1 MSTPLLIDA
10 DPGCDDAV
18 ALALATSHPA
28 VDLRAIT
35 TTHGN
40 STVANTTENARGL
53 VELFGVDGVPVARGA
68 SDPLLVARSTAEHIH
83 GPGGIRGDLPPVSDT
98 PATVGT
104 HAAQFIVEQA
114 RAHDGDLS
122 VAAVG
127 PLTNVALAV
136 AIEPALPDLIDD
148 LVVMGGT
155 VSAHG
160 NVTPLAEANF
170 HSDPHAARKV
180 IAECEPTVVG
190 LDATLQATL
199 TPEWI
204 DALDRDTDRSR
215 LLAEWVT
222 YYDDDALARY
232 DLDAAPIHDAAAV
245 AHLLDD
251 QVLET
256 TPCHMTIGTDSSL
269 DRGAL
274 ACDLHGVTDE
284 QANGAVA
291 LDLDVA
297 AFRSLLTETLEG
309 FLADDPS

>member
-28 VDLRAIT
+28 VDLQALT

-40 STVANTTENARGL
+40 STVANTTENARAL
-53 VELFGVDGVPVARGA
+53 VELFGADGVPVARGA

-83 GPGGIRGDLPPVSDT
+83 GPGGIRGELPEVPDP
-98 PATVGT
+98 PATTET

-122 VAAVG
+122 IAAVG

-136 AIEPALPDLIDD
+136 AIEPALPDLLDD

-190 LDATLQATL
+190 LDVTLQATL
-199 TPEWI
+199 PTAWI

-215 LLAEWVT
+215 LLSEWLT
-222 YYDDDALARY
+222 YYDETALARY

-251 QVLET
+251 RLLET
-256 TPCHMTIGTDSSL
+256 TPCHMAMGTDSSL

-274 ACDLHGVTDE
+274 SCDLHGVSDNP
-284 QANGAVA
+284 ANGTVA
-291 LDLDVA
+291 LDLDVEG
-297 AFRSLLTETLEG
+297 FQRLLTETLDE
-309 FLADDPS
+309 FLAGDPS